1 MSQYGTVLAGIHTA
15 IAAIPSA
22 AALPLI
28 DALDDQYAIEQARTK
43 GRTSL
48 LLIYGGRQKSDAQ
61 PLSSW
66 TQNNLVQTWRLI
78 IFALDFQSPA
88 DLEPL
93 ETIADDLLAIRG
105 TVLATI
111 GSDAVRLLLESVT
124 PQAISSDTAR
134 GGELALIL
142 AFRTTDFYA

>member
-1 MSQYGTVLAGIHTA
+1 MSQYSTVLAGIHAA

-28 DALDDQYAIEQARTK
+28 DALDDGYAIEQARTK

-48 LLIYGGRQKSDAQ
+48 LLIYSGRQKSDPQ

-66 TQNNLVQTWRLI
+66 TQNNLVQNWRLI
-78 IFALDFQSPA
+78 IFALDFQGPA

-105 TVLATI
+105 TVLANI
-111 GSDAVRLLLESVT
+111 GSDDVRLLLESVT

-142 AFRTTDFYA
+142 AFRTTEFYS